1 MARKYNSKGFTLA
14 ELLMGL
20 MITSIISL
28 AVATL
33 AFALGNIS
41 NTTADVNEKQAQLR
55 TATLRISE
63 LIAQSKLICSSFS
76 SGIAIWRS
84 DDNGDNK
91 INPGELVYLERPMG
105 ANGINI
111 ELLVE
116 SFDLDDCGNFAM
128 VIDLKDLDHALGVLE
143 QLKPTIDAKAISYT
157 PDVVVITVFAPHLR
171 EKPRIHGLMFSS
183 MASMGISSLAISTSL
198 SSVSCVVEGQH
209 LDTTIRALTEAF
221 CVPGEVKERPKDY

>member
-1 MARKYNSKGFTLA
+1 MDKIEIGGIMQSDGRALVKIMSVPDHA
-14 ELLMGL
+14 
-20 MITSIISL
+20 S
-28 AVATL
+28 VAGTVFK
-33 AFALGNIS
+33 A
-41 NTTADVNEKQAQLR
+41 
-55 TATLRISE
+55 
-63 LIAQSKLICSSFS
+63 
-76 SGIAIWRS
+76 
-84 DDNGDNK
+84 
-91 INPGELVYLERPMG
+91 MG

-116 SFDLDDCGNFAM
+116 SFDLDDCGNFAL
-128 VIDLKDLDHALGVLE
+128 VIDQKDLDHALGVLE

-183 MASMGISSLAISTSL
+183 IASMGISSLAISTSL

-221 CVPGEVKERPKDY
+221 HVPGQVKERPKDY